1 MKSAYDASPPLD
13 NVKVYL
19 NVCIS
24 SKVLGVFN
32 RKGEL
37 LKKLEVGGINGRR
50 TIGNGVKY
58 QWASQN
64 KEVLYPLEEFK
75 DTITIVTWIRN
86 CSNQWSKAQ
95 IVSEKQDSEWWSIWS
110 FITSN
115 YESSSNALNLR
126 LNGNKAVQASNSS
139 KIRNIKD
146 TNHIL

>member
-58 QWASQN
+58 Q
-64 KEVLYPLEEFK
+64 
-75 DTITIVTWIRN
+75 
-86 CSNQWSKAQ
+86 
-95 IVSEKQDSEWWSIWS
+95 
-110 FITSN
+110 
-115 YESSSNALNLR
+115 
-126 LNGNKAVQASNSS
+126 
-139 KIRNIKD
+139 
-146 TNHIL
+146 